1 MRQHPPAL
9 DKKGINM
16 SSTNIYQH
24 TCEKCASNYETSST
38 WGSRRFCSRSCAN
51 SRSRPQELRDRIGT
65 TLTGRKSKPESIL
78 KGLET
83 KKLRNQLKPKTH
95 CIVCQEELTKSWKK
109 TCSRECW
116 IESKRAYA
124 LKQEKHGGGHK
135 GRYKGIPCDSTYELA
150 YLIWNLDHGIDIT
163 RACVIYSYSYK
174 GKISSYIPDFV
185 VEGQE
190 VEIKGF
196 MSARAQA
203 KLEQNPQVFV
213 VDKVAIQPFI
223 RYVKQTYRVK
233 DLRDMYD
240 SKDHQ
245 ITCNHCTRL
254 FTPGHKTQL
263 YCSVSCASSN
273 RHAMKRWAR
282 GPRFERG

>member
-1 MRQHPPAL
+1 
-9 DKKGINM
+9 M

-24 TCEKCASNYETSST
+24 TCEKCGTNYETSST
-38 WGSRRFCSRSCAN
+38 WGSARFCSRACAN
-51 SRSRPQELRDRIGT
+51 SRTKTQAQKELARHQM
-65 TLTGRKSKPESIL
+65 TGSKRKPETIQ
-78 KGLET
+78 KGIET
-83 KKLRNQLKPKTH
+83 KKAKRLASSKAN
-95 CIVCQEELTKSWKK
+95 CIVCQTELTKSGKK

-116 IESKRAYA
+116 IESKRVYA
-124 LKQEKHGGGHK
+124 LKQVKHGGGHK

-150 YLIWNLDHGIDIT
+150 YLIWHLDHGIYIT
-163 RACVIYSYSYK
+163 RASAIYSYSYK
-174 GKISSYIPDFV
+174 DKISSYIPDFV

-203 KLEQNPQVFV
+203 KLDQNPQVFV

-223 RYVKQTYRVK
+223 RYVKQTYKVK

-245 ITCNHCTRL
+245 ITCNHCTGL

-263 YCSVSCASSN
+263 YCSVSCAASN
-273 RHAMKRWAR
+273 RHAMKRLAR